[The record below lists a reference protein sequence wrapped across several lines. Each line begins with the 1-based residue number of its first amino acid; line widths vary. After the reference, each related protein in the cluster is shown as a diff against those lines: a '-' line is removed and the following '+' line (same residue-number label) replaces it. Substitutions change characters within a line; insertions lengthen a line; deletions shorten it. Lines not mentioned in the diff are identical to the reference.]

1 MRGRR
6 QDGLILFLSLATGL
20 FILARSFPAQGAATI
35 VGTVM
40 WGPQRLSSVVVHI
53 ERAEGRFSPSQEAAV
68 MDQRSLTFVPHVVP
82 TLVGTTV
89 DFLNSDGVLHNLH
102 AFVRGRTLFNIA
114 MPKFLKMYSR
124 VFQQEGAVLLLCDVH
139 REMSAYIVVLQNP
152 YFVLTNEEG
161 TFTIKD
167 VPPGR
172 YTVKTWHENLKPQG
186 QEVTLTE
193 GQTATIHF
201 KLRQ

>member
-1 MRGRR
+1 MRGVGKR
-6 QDGLILFLSLATGL
+6 GALFLLLATGFFL
-20 FILARSFPAQGAATI
+20 LASDLPAQGAASI
-35 VGTVM
+35 VGTVT
-40 WGPQRLSSVVVHI
+40 WGPQRLSNAVIHI
-53 ERAEGRFSPSQEAAV
+53 ERAEGTFQPPQETAI
-68 MDQRSLTFVPHVVP
+68 MDQRSLTFVPHVLP
-82 TLVGTTV
+82 ILVGTTV

-102 AFVRGRTLFNIA
+102 AFVRGATLFNIA
-114 MPKFLKMYSR
+114 LPKYLKKKSV
-124 VFQQEGAVLLLCDVH
+124 VFHQEGSVLLLCDVH
-139 REMSAYIVVLQNP
+139 HEMSAYILVLQNP

-172 YTVKTWHENLKPQG
+172 YTVKTWHENLKPQS
-186 QEVTLTE
+186 QEVELTE